1 MDFFDT
7 VRSRRS
13 IRSYTSQ
20 PVEESKLKKVLEAA
34 RLAPSWKNKQ
44 PWIFILVAEEEDKQ
58 ALAQALH
65 EENRAKEAVATA
77 PLVIVVCA
85 DPQVYEQ
92 WEDKQYFLV
101 DAAIAMEHLILA
113 ATAVGLG
120 TCWVSW
126 LYEAK
131 VREVLDIPDHIRIL
145 SLTPLGYTGEELP
158 PPSRKDLKEI
168 VYWGK
173 WEA

>member
-7 VRSRRS
+7 VRLRRAV
-13 IRSYTSQ
+13 RSYTSQ
-20 PVEESKLKKVLEAA
+20 PVEESKLKRVFEAA

-44 PWIFILVAEEEDKQ
+44 PWAFILVAEEEKKQ

-65 EENRAKEAVATA
+65 EENRAKEAVTTA
-77 PLVIVVCA
+77 PLVVVVCA
-85 DPQVYEQ
+85 NPQVYEQ
-92 WEDKQYFLV
+92 WEGKQYFLV
-101 DAAIAMEHLILA
+101 DAAIAMEHLVLA

-131 VREVLDIPDHIRIL
+131 VRAVLDIPDHIRVL
-145 SLTPLGYTGEELP
+145 GLTPLGYTEEELP
-158 PPSRKDLKEI
+158 PSPRKELKEI
-168 VYWGK
+168 VCWGK
-173 WEA
+173 WES